1 MRFLIVVAILYCIL
15 SWMISTNFMLFDIIV
30 MFTIFAL
37 HIVAFVLFIIFVIW
51 VIKNLF

>member
-15 SWMISTNFMLFDIIV
+15 SWMISTNFMLFDIIL
-30 MFTIFAL
+30 MFTIIAL
-37 HIVAFVLFIIFVIW
+37 HIAVFVIFIIFVIW